1 MSKLLTLLFAA
12 LACGAL
18 LAGCGS
24 SNAGSCN
31 ASNCKGCCDDKGVCQ
46 LPTAETCGVEGAAC
60 KACNAGNQ
68 CVNGTCEEP
77 GGVTGG
83 SGSNNASTSSGS
95 STASSSSSS
104 STNGSSGTTATTSAG
119 TTTSSSTSTTT
130 GTSATSSTSGNCCAA
145 LNCPGGCDINACSCL
160 GGNTTTGTTTGTTGG
175 GPDAGGICGTQACVV
190 YAESQHT
197 LYQVDPNPPNALTT
211 ICDFSGA
218 IPADAGVNDIAVQRN
233 GGMYGITKT
242 DLYQID
248 PQTCVGT
255 HVAPLAQSAGGFNG
269 LTFSDADTLVAADAD
284 GHVVTIDTSTGQ
296 VSDAGHFGTNLGCS
310 GDIVA
315 LSDGTVYATAKIL
328 DGGSNATD
336 VLVTL
341 DPSNG
346 YFATRVSSQST
357 GYHGVF
363 GLGYWAGEL
372 YGFDRNGNV
381 LTIDPVTGVAT
392 LLHAVP
398 NTQFYGAGT
407 TPLAPIVTHN

>member
-1 MSKLLTLLFAA
+1 MSKLTLLCAA

-24 SNAGSCN
+24 STAGSCN
-31 ASNCKGCCDDKGVCQ
+31 ASNCKGCCDASGVCQ
-46 LPTAETCGVEGAAC
+46 LPSAQTCGVSGAAC
-60 KACNAGNQ
+60 QACNAGNQ
-68 CVNGTCEEP
+68 CVNGTCEQP

-83 SGSNNASTSSGS
+83 SSSGSTASTSSGS
-95 STASSSSSS
+95 TSSGSTTTT
-104 STNGSSGTTATTSAG
+104 STGSSGTTATTAG
-119 TTTSSSTSTTT
+119 ASSTTTTTTTTSGS
-130 GTSATSSTSGNCCAA
+130 GATSGTTGNCCAA
-145 LNCPGGCDINACSCL
+145 LNCPGGCDINACTCL
-160 GGNTTTGTTTGTTGG
+160 GGTTTTGTTGTSG
-175 GPDAGGICGTQACVV
+175 SFDAGAICGTQACVV

-197 LYQVDPNPPNALTT
+197 LYRVDPNPPNTLTSV
-211 ICDFSGA
+211 CDFNGA
-218 IPADAGVNDIAVQRN
+218 IPGDAGVNDIAVQRN
-233 GGMYGITKT
+233 GALWGITRT
-242 DLYQID
+242 DLYSID
-248 PQTCVGT
+248 ANTCAGT
-255 HVAPLAQSAGGFNG
+255 HVAALAQSAGGFNG

-284 GHVVTIDTSTGQ
+284 GHVVTIDTTTGQ

-315 LSDGTVYATAKIL
+315 LSDGTFYATAKIL

-341 DPSNG
+341 DPNNG

-357 GYHGVF
+357 GYHGIF
-363 GLGYWAGEL
+363 GLGYWAGEF

-392 LLHAVP
+392 LIHNEP
-398 NTQFYGAGT
+398 NTVFYGAGT